1 MIERT
6 APMRA
11 PKNES
16 TSTAGQDEV
25 RAAFSRIGWGPV
37 DNPYHDLGTDLWI
50 AVRDERRFDLGLMVG
65 AQVKSGASWFAE
77 PAYGRNKQ
85 LIGWWFRE
93 DQPHFDYWLGH
104 NIPHIVIFYDLD
116 PKVSYWVHVTN
127 DAVQSTGK
135 DSKILVPAANIV
147 DEAHRD
153 ALIEVAATGAAGVPW
168 EGSIWMAGADIPA
181 AGHLRHALIVPR
193 LIAPHPNA
201 GREQAPSPEQVIAML
216 MQARLFDLTR
226 FADAFAEI
234 PAPDEAAQSPNWSW
248 QFFGALWD
256 RVTSSRLDL
265 LLDRAAD
272 APDPAR
278 RAAATV
284 AAASALIEF
293 GRAEEAVELLSE
305 VVAVDDCEP
314 VDHNWSLVQ
323 RARALAEI
331 GQLEA
336 AHDDAVAAQG
346 TRLLAP
352 NDATAGAITASASVL
367 LFNTARWEQRDV
379 RGVMISSD
387 TAAGWWRSQ
396 VTTRALAATLDRTFR
411 DWANDRS
418 ITFGAQDVAHDQL
431 GAASLTASHTG
442 DQAGWRHQAADQ
454 AADSLVRLTRHD
466 DPADAASALSAL
478 RMAGDH
484 KGLSLAI
491 RHLSSDGPARAV
503 TLAGSEVDLTRS
515 TRTTGYADLKLLQLG
530 GDLIES
536 AAATAAARSILA
548 ILEDPTD
555 FATRTGPSYALRVE
569 LLETLAGVVAA
580 AEANVQREVAERALN
595 LAPQEQQLD
604 AQTWGK
610 LLAALPESAFRP
622 EDAAVL
628 TASADQHHFPLPNKM
643 LGVAANLGDQAARES
658 LIEQAMQ
665 GSLDALAELGDV
677 RDLDTAVAEAQVN
690 RLADSARRVAA
701 DAKRG
706 KFGIGSDV
714 CHALALLNSW
724 HPEVAQWDPVL
735 ELLAED
741 AVMVDDKRAALR
753 LLADVAE
760 RIPNKVRD
768 PLTDTVARIARR
780 EGEVMHSL
788 LTRPRDASA
797 EAALLAM
804 ALGAFDADETSA
816 HITRLLDG
824 EASDR
829 AWAAVIAGRND
840 NPFNRGLLVSLASDD
855 DPDVRSAACAR
866 LAFCAAQSSDPLLGA
881 ALRRAGADPGR
892 SVPVQLGFGLQRLR
906 ASEDVHSRA
915 LAAELREILAAHPSA
930 RVRAL
935 AEETAEGSV
944 A

>member
-1 MIERT
+1 
-6 APMRA
+6 MRA

-25 RAAFSRIGWGPV
+25 RGAFSRIGWGPV

-65 AQVKSGASWFAE
+65 GQVKSGASWFAE
-77 PAYGRNKQ
+77 PSYDKDKQ

-93 DQPHFDYWLGH
+93 DQAHFDYWLGH
-104 NIPHIVIFYDLD
+104 NIPHLVILHDLD
-116 PKVSYWVHVTN
+116 SKVSYWVHVTN
-127 DAVQSTGK
+127 EAVLSTGK
-135 DSKILVPAANIV
+135 DSKILIPAANMV

-168 EGSIWMAGADIPA
+168 EGSIWMAGADIPP

-201 GREQAPSPEQVIAML
+201 GREQAPSAEQVIAML
-216 MQARLFDLTR
+216 MQARLFDLTL

-234 PAPDEAAQSPNWSW
+234 PAPGEAGESRDWSW

-256 RVTSSRLDL
+256 RVTSSKLDL

-272 APDPAR
+272 APDPAW

-293 GRAEEAVELLSE
+293 GRAERGVELLSE
-305 VVAVDDCEP
+305 VIAVDGCEP
-314 VDHNWSLVQ
+314 VDHNWLLVQ

-336 AHDDAVAAQG
+336 AHNDAVAAQG
-346 TRLLAP
+346 TRLLVP

-379 RGVMISSD
+379 RAVMVSSD

-396 VTTRALAATLDRTFR
+396 VTARALAAALDRTFR
-411 DWANDRS
+411 DWAKDRS
-418 ITFGAQDVAHDQL
+418 ITLGAEDVAHDQL

-442 DQAGWRHQAADQ
+442 DQAGWRNHAARQ

-466 DPADAASALSAL
+466 DPEDTAGALSAL

-491 RHLSSDGPARAV
+491 RHLSNDGPARAV
-503 TLAGSEVDLTRS
+503 TLAGPEVDLTRS
-515 TRTTGYADLKLLQLG
+515 TRTTGYAELKFLQLG
-530 GDLIES
+530 GDLIEP

-548 ILEDPTD
+548 LLDDPTD
-555 FATRTGPSYALRVE
+555 FATRTGPSYLLSVE

-580 AEANVQREVAERALN
+580 AEADVQREVAERVLN

-604 AQTWGK
+604 AQE

-628 TASADQHHFPLPNKM
+628 AAGADQHHFPLPNRM

-665 GSLDALAELGDV
+665 GSLDVLAELGDV
-677 RDLDTAVAEAQVN
+677 SDLDTAAAEVQVN
-690 RLADSARRVAA
+690 RLADSARRVVA

-714 CHALALLNSW
+714 SHPLALLNIW
-724 HPEVAQWDPVL
+724 HPAVAQWEPVL
-735 ELLAED
+735 ELLGED
-741 AVMVDDKRAALR
+741 AVMVDDKRATLR

-760 RIPNKVRD
+760 RIPDEVRD
-768 PLTDTVARIARR
+768 PLTNTVTRIARQ
-780 EGEVMHSL
+780 EGDVMHSL
-788 LTRPRDASA
+788 LARPRDASA

-824 EASDR
+824 QAGHR

-855 DPDVRSAACAR
+855 DPDVRSAACAW
-866 LAFCAAQSSDPLLGA
+866 LAFCAAQSTDSVLGA
-881 ALRRAGADPGR
+881 ALRRAAADPGR
-892 SVPVQLGFGLQRLR
+892 SVPVQLGFGLQRLQ
-906 ASEDVHSRA
+906 ASEDAKGPA
-915 LAAELREILAAHPSA
+915 LAAELREILAAHSSA

-935 AEETAEGSV
+935 AQETAEAPV
-944 A
+944 P